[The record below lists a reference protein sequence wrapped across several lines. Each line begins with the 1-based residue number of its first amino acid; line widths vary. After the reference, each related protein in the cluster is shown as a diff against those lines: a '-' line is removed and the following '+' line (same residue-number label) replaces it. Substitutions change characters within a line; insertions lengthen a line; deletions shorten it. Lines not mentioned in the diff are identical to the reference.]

1 MKKFIPLICA
11 IPIYLS
17 SCHSGEDLASSLNT
31 AERNN
36 TIQHA
41 QREVAIPTDEIVT
54 LPEQFNGIW
63 HSSKKLSSGEQVDY
77 RYHFNGAD
85 LIYEVNRNSKFDLRF
100 EGKAVQFNPETGH
113 VVCQL
118 THSVGEEGDFIDYK
132 YQTGYYYISFYV
144 RADDDNELLIDGP
157 GNLTVSKDG
166 IYQFDNLE
174 REYMA
179 CISGQ

>member
-1 MKKFIPLICA
+1 MNKIPPLVLA
-11 IPIYLS
+11 LSIYLS

-31 AERNN
+31 QDRSSN
-36 TIQHA
+36 TQHA
-41 QREVAIPTDEIVT
+41 QREVTIPLDEIVT
-54 LPEQFNGIW
+54 FPKQFNGIW
-63 HSSKKLSSGEQVDY
+63 HSSKKLASGEQVDY
-77 RYHFNGAD
+77 RYHFNGTD

-118 THSVGEEGDFIDYK
+118 THSVGQKGDFIDYK

-144 RADDDNELLIDGP
+144 RADDDELLIDGP

-166 IYQFDNLE
+166 IYQFDHME
-174 REYMA
+174 REFMA
-179 CISGQ
+179 CISGH